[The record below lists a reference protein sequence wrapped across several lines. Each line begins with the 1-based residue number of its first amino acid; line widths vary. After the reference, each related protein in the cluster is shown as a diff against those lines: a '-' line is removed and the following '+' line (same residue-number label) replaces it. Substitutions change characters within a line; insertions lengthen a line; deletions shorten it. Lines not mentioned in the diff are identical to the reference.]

1 MSSSL
6 VVVDR
11 CSLVESERT
20 IITEHYLDVS
30 SETTGR
36 DIIADCTS
44 RVFIWYEVTN
54 YYSVDTVVTKRI
66 KDSENRENIRLPS
79 DAVPWVYRSHG
90 DETIPLRGEIP
101 K

>member
-1 MSSSL
+1 M
-6 VVVDR
+6 R
-11 CSLVESERT
+11 IVESERT
-20 IITEHYLDVS
+20 ITTEHYLDVS

-54 YYSVDTVVTKRI
+54 YYLVDTVVTKRI
-66 KDSENRENIRLPS
+66 KDSENRENIRLS
-79 DAVPWVYRSHG
+79 SELFLECTVSRNN
-90 DETIPLRGEIP
+90 TIPLRGEIP